1 MEHDAF
7 RPPGDTRR
15 VGTPRPAPASSPAPA
30 SPTGVHA
37 STPAPPGPPPGEST
51 PATVPPR
58 HQPASPAGRTPPPT
72 PGPDDSFATAP
83 RTVGEAELV
92 TSPFPGTEDVDPA
105 TVFRGP
111 GYTSP
116 LPPTNGLSTTALWL
130 TVVGVFLPPLLVV
143 SGLLGAIG
151 LARAPR
157 LHRVGARQGGAALAI
172 SLVLIALWALIY
184 VLVIA
189 S

>member
-15 VGTPRPAPASSPAPA
+15 AGTAWPTPATSPA
-30 SPTGVHA
+30 SPTSAHA
-37 STPAPPGPPPGEST
+37 TSAAPPVPPPRDSPQGTAPRSHPAPP
-51 PATVPPR
+51 
-58 HQPASPAGRTPPPT
+58 AGRPLAPT
-72 PGPDDSFATAP
+72 PGSDDRFATAP

-105 TVFRGP
+105 VVFRGP

-130 TVVGVFLPPLLVV
+130 TVVGVFLPPVLLV

>member
-1 MEHDAF
+1 
-7 RPPGDTRR
+7 
-15 VGTPRPAPASSPAPA
+15 
-30 SPTGVHA
+30 
-37 STPAPPGPPPGEST
+37 
-51 PATVPPR
+51 
-58 HQPASPAGRTPPPT
+58 
-72 PGPDDSFATAP
+72 
-83 RTVGEAELV
+83 
-92 TSPFPGTEDVDPA
+92 
-105 TVFRGP
+105 
-111 GYTSP
+111 
-116 LPPTNGLSTTALWL
+116 L
-130 TVVGVFLPPLLVV
+130 TVVGVFLPPVLLV